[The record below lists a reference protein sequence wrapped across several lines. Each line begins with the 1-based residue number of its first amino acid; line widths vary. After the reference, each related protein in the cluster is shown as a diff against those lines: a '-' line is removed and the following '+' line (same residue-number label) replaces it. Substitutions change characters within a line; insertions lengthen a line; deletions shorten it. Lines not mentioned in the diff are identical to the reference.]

1 MRVRALGGDRAG
13 EMRITRFLRNGRM
26 TLDEMAATAA
36 AATASRVKGRHIL
49 AIQDTTSLRDDGAG
63 SSLVLHPTIAVDAL
77 DGALLGLVGA
87 QLLGRSG
94 GLKALRK
101 QRPLADKQSRR
112 WLDGAAAAA
121 SLLAEGAAAV
131 TVIADREGDIY
142 EDFAHRP
149 AGVHLLIRA
158 AQDRCLANAG
168 GGKLFATAA
177 AAPELG
183 GMRVPLAAAP
193 GRPARVARVML
204 RATRVAIARPR
215 SRPGA
220 VAAGLPDAV
229 PLTLLEAREVNP
241 PDGVT
246 PAHWRLLTTHAVDD
260 LADACEMIDFYRAR
274 WTIEQLF
281 RTLKTRGFDIEAV
294 RIADDA
300 PFEKLALA
308 SLIAAIDVLKLVRD
322 RDGTA
327 KRPITDVFD
336 AADQPAIAAIS
347 DSLEGKT
354 QRQKNPQP
362 PGSLAFATWVCARLG
377 GWTGY
382 YGKPGPITVRNGLL
396 QLRAIQRG
404 YKLRRHL

>member
-1 MRVRALGGDRAG
+1 MRVRALGGDRAGDRAG
-13 EMRITRFLRNGRM
+13 EMRITRFLRNGRV
-26 TLDEMAATAA
+26 TLDEMAAAAA

-63 SSLVLHPTIAVDAL
+63 SSLVLRPTIAADAL

-101 QRPLADKQSRR
+101 QRRLADQQSRR
-112 WLDGAAAAA
+112 WLD
-121 SLLAEGAAAV
+121 
-131 TVIADREGDIY
+131 
-142 EDFAHRP
+142 
-149 AGVHLLIRA
+149 
-158 AQDRCLANAG
+158 
-168 GGKLFATAA
+168 AA
-177 AAPELG
+177 AAPEPG

-204 RATRVAIARPR
+204 RATRAAIARPR
-215 SRPGA
+215 SRAGA

-229 PLTLLEAREVNP
+229 PPTLLEAREVNP

-246 PAHWRLLTTHAVDD
+246 PAHWRRLTTHAVDD
-260 LADACEMIDFYRAR
+260 PADACEMIDFHRAR

-281 RTLKTRGFDIEAV
+281 RTLKIRGFDIEAV

-308 SLIAAIDVLKLVRD
+308 SLIAAIDVLKPVRD

-354 QRQKNPQP
+354 QRQKNPHP

-377 GWTGY
+377 GWTGC
-382 YGKPGPITVRNGLL
+382 YGKPAPITVRNGLL

-404 YKLRRHL
+404 YKLRRHP